1 MRACRLLAAI
11 LLVVTAVA
19 GRAQPFPTVPLSQLP
34 GPLKSV
40 WNQTKPEMTAPSRC
54 AAAFDQG
61 DRDKMTLQCSVYV
74 RLGAEGERRAMRYC
88 EEKRQE
94 LRIHA
99 PCQVVVE

>member
-1 MRACRLLAAI
+1 MRARLPVAVLLAFA
-11 LLVVTAVA
+11 AVA
-19 GRAQPFPTVPLSQLP
+19 GHAQPFPTVSLSQLP

-54 AAAFDQG
+54 AAAFDAG
-61 DRDKMTLQCSVYV
+61 DRDRMTLQCSVYV

-99 PCQVVVE
+99 PCQIVVE